1 MSSNFYAGQFLCW
14 SCELWIGPEDSP
26 SLPSQLCEP
35 CKAAQGGDTASREE
49 DDGGES
55 CKADGFGA
63 VCVCALCEQPIE
75 QPAEN
80 AVIFQ
85 SAGGGTKYLCPTCV
99 QRVQLMAPRERKGSP
114 AGDAMES
121 TAGGRNGT
129 PTATVSPESLPPPPR
144 LVIDR
149 WGALY
154 VVPPGSE
161 RRVSLTTWLAGRLA
175 DEARAQRGRTPEN
188 RAFSAAAGDATN
200 GGLCPCGGL
209 LATVGVLMDVGWDG
223 YYRCQSCRRRFERTE
238 VSHAG

>member
-1 MSSNFYAGQFLCW
+1 MTCHRIPSGGVRCSVAGCRRSHTRLCDFPMVGGAT
-14 SCELWIGPEDSP
+14 CDAKLCDLHTHPQPGGCDYCPYHERNRAGE
-26 SLPSQLCEP
+26 QL
-35 CKAAQGGDTASREE
+35 T
-49 DDGGES
+49 
-55 CKADGFGA
+55 
-63 VCVCALCEQPIE
+63 L
-75 QPAEN
+75 PAEKG
-80 AVIFQ
+80 FP
-85 SAGGGTKYLCPTCV
+85 AGG
-99 QRVQLMAPRERKGSP
+99 
-114 AGDAMES
+114 AMES
-121 TAGGRNGT
+121 TAGRNGL